1 MLIYNFQLGG
11 DQKISDWGNKKMI
24 NVPIKIE
31 TEDDNNLESSTSIS
45 AKTDTS
51 HPNNLSNGQDNLI
64 NGKVEY

>member
-1 MLIYNFQLGG
+1 MGG

-51 HPNNLSNGQDNLI
+51 HPNNLSNGQDNLN

>member
-1 MLIYNFQLGG
+1 
-11 DQKISDWGNKKMI
+11 MI

-51 HPNNLSNGQDNLI
+51 HPNHLSNGQNNLS

>member
-1 MLIYNFQLGG
+1 
-11 DQKISDWGNKKMI
+11 MI

-51 HPNNLSNGQDNLI
+51 HPNNLSNGQDNLN

>member
-1 MLIYNFQLGG
+1 MGG